1 MSSATPT
8 PTRVRRLPV
17 VGPLRLGRPS
27 DVWFKPALSVVAAVA
42 APSLLL
48 MTLGR
53 LDLAPYTMAGS
64 LCALYAHNRPYAARA
79 KVLAWVILGML
90 GGLAVALVSASLT
103 RNAVVLVTVGALLAA
118 VQKVVCDATRVGPP
132 AHVILTFVSSATL
145 FVPQTL
151 GQVPGHLALAAAAG
165 AWAWLVGMA
174 PAPLRPHGPER
185 RATAQ
190 ALNAAAAY
198 AETVRGGEE
207 GAGAR
212 SAAYAAVHAAW
223 QTLLAVRN
231 RPSTTRRAL
240 ERLVVRAEVALAA
253 PADADPARL
262 RAWARAV
269 RGTGR
274 IPRTGDPRRE
284 DEGLRL
290 NGADARVDG
299 ADGRLDSADPRR
311 TDRGAR
317 LDGTDARPDSADP
330 RPDGAD
336 PRRTDSGVRLGGDG
350 PRLDGVDPRVD
361 GTGPCLDGAEPRR
374 TDGGGARRDGD
385 LRVDGTDARVDGTDS
400 RPHDVGPR
408 GTDSGARLDGADSRR
423 TPGGA
428 RLGGDGPRRDDDPLR
443 ERDELVGVAAERAVA
458 PPPLWSRL
466 GPLAPVAVRSAL
478 GCALAGY
485 VSLAL
490 GADRPYWALVTAAS
504 LYQANITLT
513 WSRAVQRVVGNL
525 VGVLLFAAVTPVAQL
540 GPLALVLCILA
551 CNFGAEALIGRNY
564 WLGSVCVTPLA
575 LLVTELPGY
584 QPTGELVTGRVV
596 DTLVGALVGFVAA
609 LAVTN
614 RRAGRR
620 VERALTAVDRAR
632 EHAARLAA
640 DPTSTPAALEAARR
654 GLAAAV
660 VDLRAT
666 ADAAAGEWW
675 QRALPQERVVLAEQA
690 AHRTLAAT
698 VRRQG
703 LLPDPGTTSTY
714 THTEGASP

>member
-8 PTRVRRLPV
+8 SARVRRLPV
-17 VGPLRLGRPS
+17 VGALRLGRPS

-42 APSLLL
+42 PPSLLL

-118 VQKVVCDATRVGPP
+118 VQKAVCDATRVGPP
-132 AHVILTFVSSATL
+132 AHVILTFVSSAAL
-145 FVPQTL
+145 FVPQTP

-165 AWAWLVGMA
+165 VWAWLVGMA

-198 AETVRGGEE
+198 AETARGGEE

-240 ERLVVRAEVALAA
+240 ERLVIRAEVALAA

-262 RAWARAV
+262 RSWARAV

-284 DEGLRL
+284 EEGLRP
-290 NGADARVDG
+290 DG
-299 ADGRLDSADPRR
+299 VGSRPDGVGPCR
-311 TDRGAR
+311 TDGGAR
-317 LDGTDARPDSADP
+317 LDDDS
-330 RPDGAD
+330 
-336 PRRTDSGVRLGGDG
+336 L
-350 PRLDGVDPRVD
+350 RLDG
-361 GTGPCLDGAEPRR
+361 
-374 TDGGGARRDGD
+374 D
-385 LRVDGTDARVDGTDS
+385 L
-400 RPHDVGPR
+400 
-408 GTDSGARLDGADSRR
+408 
-423 TPGGA
+423 
-428 RLGGDGPRRDDDPLR
+428 LR

-458 PPPLWSRL
+458 PRPLWSRL

-490 GADRPYWALVTAAS
+490 GAERPYWALVTAAS

-525 VGVLLFAAVTPVAQL
+525 VGVLLFAAVAPVAQL

-609 LAVTN
+609 VAVTN

-620 VERALTAVDRAR
+620 VERALTTVDRAR
-632 EHAARLAA
+632 EHAARVAA
-640 DPTSTPAALEAARR
+640 DPSSTPAALEAARR

-698 VRRQG
+698 VRRRG

-714 THTEGASP
+714 TYTEGASP

>member
-8 PTRVRRLPV
+8 SARVRRLPV
-17 VGPLRLGRPS
+17 VGALRLGRPS

-42 APSLLL
+42 PPSLLL

-79 KVLAWVILGML
+79 KALAWVILGML

-118 VQKVVCDATRVGPP
+118 VQKAVCDATRVGPP
-132 AHVILTFVSSATL
+132 AHVILTFVSSAAL

-151 GQVPGHLALAAAAG
+151 GQAPGHLALAAAAG
-165 AWAWLVGMA
+165 VWAWLVGMA

-198 AETVRGGEE
+198 AETARGGEE
-207 GAGAR
+207 GGAGAR
-212 SAAYAAVHAAW
+212 SAAYSAVHAAW

-231 RPSTTRRAL
+231 RPSTTRRTL
-240 ERLVVRAEVALAA
+240 ERLVIRAEVALAA

-262 RAWARAV
+262 RSWARAV

-274 IPRTGDPRRE
+274 VPRTGDPRRE
-284 DEGLRL
+284 EDGLRPD
-290 NGADARVDG
+290 GVGSRPDG
-299 ADGRLDSADPRR
+299 AGQCR
-311 TDRGAR
+311 TEGGAR
-317 LDGTDARPDSADP
+317 LDDDS
-330 RPDGAD
+330 
-336 PRRTDSGVRLGGDG
+336 L
-350 PRLDGVDPRVD
+350 
-361 GTGPCLDGAEPRR
+361 
-374 TDGGGARRDGD
+374 RRDGD
-385 LRVDGTDARVDGTDS
+385 L
-400 RPHDVGPR
+400 
-408 GTDSGARLDGADSRR
+408 
-423 TPGGA
+423 
-428 RLGGDGPRRDDDPLR
+428 LR

-458 PPPLWSRL
+458 PRPLRSRL

-485 VSLAL
+485 ASLAL
-490 GADRPYWALVTAAS
+490 GAERPYWALVTAAS

-525 VGVLLFAAVTPVAQL
+525 VGVLLFAAVAPVAQL

-609 LAVTN
+609 VAVTN

-620 VERALTAVDRAR
+620 VERALTTVDRAR
-632 EHAARLAA
+632 EHAARVAA
-640 DPTSTPAALEAARR
+640 DPSSSPAALVAARR

-675 QRALPQERVVLAEQA
+675 QRALPLERVVLAEQA

-698 VRRQG
+698 VRRRG
-703 LLPDPGTTSTY
+703 LPPDPGTTSTY
-714 THTEGASP
+714 TYTEGASP

>member
-1 MSSATPT
+1 MSSTGSATPA
-8 PTRVRRLPV
+8 PVHRLPV
-17 VGPLRLGRPS
+17 VGALRLGRPS

-42 APSLLL
+42 PPSLLL
-48 MTLGR
+48 VALGR
-53 LDLAPYTMAGS
+53 LDLAAYTMAGS

-90 GGLAVALVSASLT
+90 GGLAAALVAASLT
-103 RNAVVLVTVGALLAA
+103 RDAVVLVTVGALLAA
-118 VQKVVCDATRVGPP
+118 VQKAVCDATRVGPP

-151 GQVPGHLALAAAAG
+151 GQVPGHLALAAGAG

-190 ALNAAAAY
+190 ALGAAAAY
-198 AETVRGGEE
+198 AAATARGGE
-207 GAGAR
+207 GAAGTR

-223 QTLLAVRN
+223 QTLLAAGT
-231 RPSTTRRAL
+231 RPSTTRDAL
-240 ERLVVRAEVALAA
+240 ERLVVRAEMALVA
-253 PADADPARL
+253 PTDADPAL
-262 RAWARAV
+262 LHTWARAV

-284 DEGLRL
+284 DE
-290 NGADARVDG
+290 VP
-299 ADGRLDSADPRR
+299 PRTR
-311 TDRGAR
+311 D
-317 LDGTDARPDSADP
+317 LS
-330 RPDGAD
+330 
-336 PRRTDSGVRLGGDG
+336 LG
-350 PRLDGVDPRVD
+350 
-361 GTGPCLDGAEPRR
+361 
-374 TDGGGARRDGD
+374 
-385 LRVDGTDARVDGTDS
+385 
-400 RPHDVGPR
+400 
-408 GTDSGARLDGADSRR
+408 
-423 TPGGA
+423 
-428 RLGGDGPRRDDDPLR
+428 
-443 ERDELVGVAAERAVA
+443 ERDELLGVDAERDV
-458 PPPLWSRL
+458 PPRPLWTRL
-466 GPLAPVAVRSAL
+466 EALAPVALRTAL

-485 VSLAL
+485 AALAL
-490 GADRPYWALVTAAS
+490 GAERPYWALVTAAS
-504 LYQANITLT
+504 LYQVNVTLT

-525 VGVLLFAAVTPVAQL
+525 VGVLLFAVVTPVAQL

-596 DTLVGALVGFVAA
+596 DTLVGALVGFAA
-609 LAVTN
+609 AVAVTD

-632 EHAARLAA
+632 EHAARLVSASAA
-640 DPTSTPAALEAARR
+640 TPAALEAARR

-703 LLPDPGTTSTY
+703 LLPDPGTSTH